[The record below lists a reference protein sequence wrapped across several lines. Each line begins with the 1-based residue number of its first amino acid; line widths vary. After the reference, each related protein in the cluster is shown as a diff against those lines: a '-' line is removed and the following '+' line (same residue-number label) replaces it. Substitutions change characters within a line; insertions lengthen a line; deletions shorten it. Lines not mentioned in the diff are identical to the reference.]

1 MQYLNNQKQLYQS
14 LILGSQSLNT
24 TIGLLKGRT
33 LLFTPK
39 LITFYCATGRANMS
53 TSRDHIVSLS
63 IVERYLKRFFEL
75 MRHPKSALGDH
86 SLDKE

>member
-1 MQYLNNQKQLYQS
+1 
-14 LILGSQSLNT
+14 
-24 TIGLLKGRT
+24 
-33 LLFTPK
+33 
-39 LITFYCATGRANMS
+39 MS

-86 SLDKE
+86 SLDKESVVHGLDVKIVLLV